1 MGNQRL
7 SMQIMVDS
15 TVTQIDPS
23 FKMYITSV
31 HPTPDFG
38 ADLSLLANFINFSV
52 TLEAFE
58 AQILGLLFAEL
69 ETEQDAKHRIYRRQA
84 LVWIRRLK
92 GIEDEILE
100 ELTAG
105 KPQDSLI
112 LDDFLIDKLLES
124 RNVTKQTGKT
134 LLEIQNSMKL
144 LMETSKLYRPVSA
157 RAAKFFFVANDLV
170 KLNNMYQ
177 FTHEWFIGF
186 FGDLV
191 RKTIIDDDT
200 ERKKKEAIRK
210 LRHEFTWLFYTQVCQ
225 ALFDCDKLLFSF
237 LLAYK
242 ELEVEFRIDQRQVEF
257 FIKGGLQ
264 QEDEIFDAKES
275 FERAMAGDAGVQ
287 ARLERGEQVANR
299 RKIACP
305 WVDATQWK
313 AIDKLSRIPPF
324 DQPNLRNK
332 EACLADHIEKHS

>member
-1 MGNQRL
+1 MKIKGWLDNGLPNDSYSIQNAIILKNAQLQPILIDPQTQGNKWLRKELKEVQVLNMQTSRFLKELQLCIKLGSTVLLENVDDSISRRLYPLFLFERARKMGNQRL
-7 SMQIMVDS
+7 NMQIMMDS

-23 FKMYITSV
+23 FRMYITSV

-58 AQILGLLFAEL
+58 AQILALLFAEL

-100 ELTAG
+100 ELTED

-112 LDDFLIDKLLES
+112 LDDFLIEKLLES

-170 KLNNMYQ
+170 KLNNMY
-177 FTHEWFIGF
+177 
-186 FGDLV
+186 
-191 RKTIIDDDT
+191 
-200 ERKKKEAIRK
+200 
-210 LRHEFTWLFYTQVCQ
+210 
-225 ALFDCDKLLFSF
+225 
-237 LLAYK
+237 
-242 ELEVEFRIDQRQVEF
+242 
-257 FIKGGLQ
+257 
-264 QEDEIFDAKES
+264 
-275 FERAMAGDAGVQ
+275 
-287 ARLERGEQVANR
+287 
-299 RKIACP
+299 
-305 WVDATQWK
+305 
-313 AIDKLSRIPPF
+313 
-324 DQPNLRNK
+324 
-332 EACLADHIEKHS
+332 